1 MPTPSWLS
9 RSNDVKKGV
18 NEIIRRAMARAQE
31 RGELAEG
38 TPSPL
43 IVEYPRDERH
53 GDYTTN
59 VAMTMASQT
68 GKPPRAIAETIVRF
82 IEDAEG
88 IIERVEVAG
97 PGFINFF
104 LKEAYWHYFLREAD
118 QQGKRY
124 GEGELG
130 KGKRALVE
138 FLSANP
144 TGPLHI
150 GHGRIAAFGDSLAN
164 LLAKVGYEVERE
176 YYVNDRGT
184 QMQLLGQSVYSRYA
198 EEGGREV
205 TFPADGYQGAY
216 IKGIAHAIKK
226 EAGDKYLLPADQS
239 IINALGEKAADII
252 LGWIK
257 EDLERFRVHFDRWY
271 REKDLYDSG
280 LVPQLLDELRGK
292 GYLYEDQG
300 ALWFKSTLF
309 GDEKD
314 RVVIRGNDATTYFA
328 SDIAYHK
335 DKYDRGYDLLIDIW
349 GADHHGYIPRMEA
362 VIQALGYDRSTF
374 KVILVQLV
382 NLLRAGKLVS
392 MSTRTGEFISLK
404 DVIQEVG
411 VDACRYFFMLR
422 RAESPLDFDLEL
434 AKKEGTENPVYY
446 VQYVHARVSSIFK
459 KAAANEVEIPTFDNV
474 DIALLSLPEERL
486 LAKRVAI
493 FPEFVE
499 GMALALEPHRLTAYL
514 QDVAG
519 IFHSYYNKCRIIS
532 DDKEMTN
539 ARVLLVKVIQG
550 VVRSALG
557 LLGIAAP
564 TEM

>member
-1 MPTPSWLS
+1 
-9 RSNDVKKGV
+9 VKKGL
-18 NEIIRRAMARAQE
+18 NEIIRRAITRGQE
-31 RGELAEG
+31 QGELDHVAL
-38 TPSPL
+38 PPL

-53 GDYTTN
+53 GDYATN
-59 VAMTMASQT
+59 IAMAMASHT
-68 GKPPRAIAETIVRF
+68 KKAPRAIAETIVRL

-118 QQGKRY
+118 QQGERY

-164 LLAKVGYEVERE
+164 LLEKVGYQVERE

-184 QMQLLGQSVYSRYA
+184 QMHVLGQSVYSRYL
-198 EEGGREV
+198 EESGRAIA
-205 TFPADGYQGAY
+205 FPADGYQGAY
-216 IKGIAHAIKK
+216 IKEIARDIKK
-226 EAGDKYLLPADQS
+226 EEGDKYLRAPEEEAIDS
-239 IINALGEKAADII
+239 IAHKAAEVI

-257 EDLERFRVHFDRWY
+257 DDLKRFRVRFDRWY
-271 REKDLYDSG
+271 CETDLYTIGS
-280 LVPQLLDELRGK
+280 VPRLLEELRGK
-292 GYLYEDQG
+292 GYLYENEG

-309 GDEKD
+309 GEEKD
-314 RVVIRGNDATTYFA
+314 RVVIRGNEETTYFA

-362 VIQALGYDRSTF
+362 AIQAMGLNRSIF

-382 NLLRAGKLVS
+382 NLLRDKKQVS
-392 MSTRTGEFISLK
+392 MSTRTGEFTSLK
-404 DVIQEVG
+404 DVIKEVG
-411 VDACRYFFMLR
+411 VDACRFFFLLR
-422 RAESPLDFDLEL
+422 RADSPLDFDLEL

-446 VQYVHARVSSIFK
+446 VQYVHARVTSIFK
-459 KAAANEVEIPTFDNV
+459 KAAEMGVKVPTFEDA
-474 DIALLSLPEERL
+474 DITLLRLPEERL

-499 GMALALEPHRLTAYL
+499 GMALALEPHRLTSYL
-514 QDVAG
+514 QDLAG
-519 IFHSYYNKCRIIS
+519 IFHSYYNKHRIIS
-532 DDKEMTN
+532 DDTEMTK
-539 ARVLLVKVIQG
+539 ARFLLVKVIRG

-564 TEM
+564 VEM

>member
-1 MPTPSWLS
+1 
-9 RSNDVKKGV
+9 VKKGV

-38 TPSPL
+38 TLPPL

-59 VAMTMASQT
+59 IALTMASQT

-104 LKEAYWHYFLREAD
+104 LKEAYWHFFLREAD
-118 QQGKRY
+118 QQGGRY
-124 GEGELG
+124 GEGDLG

-164 LLAKVGYEVERE
+164 LLEKVGYKVERE

-184 QMQLLGQSVYSRYA
+184 QMQLLGQSVHSRYL
-198 EEGGREV
+198 EESGRESA
-205 TFPADGYQGAY
+205 FPVDGYQGAY
-216 IKGIAHAIKK
+216 IKEIAHAIKK
-226 EAGDKYLLPADQS
+226 EAGDKYLVPPDQN
-239 IINALGEKAADII
+239 IINALGEKAAQTI

-257 EDLERFRVHFDRWY
+257 EDLQRFRVCFDRWY
-271 REKDLYDSG
+271 PEKDLYDSG
-280 LVPQLLDELRGK
+280 LVPRLLDELRGK

-374 KVILVQLV
+374 KVILIQLV
-382 NLLRAGKLVS
+382 NLLRAGKQVS

-404 DVIQEVG
+404 EVIEEVG

-486 LAKRVAI
+486 LAKRVAT

-514 QDVAG
+514 QDIAG
-519 IFHSYYNKCRIIS
+519 IFHSYYNKHRIIS
-532 DDKEMTN
+532 DEKEMTKS
-539 ARVLLVKVIQG
+539 RVLLVKVIQA
-550 VVRSALG
+550 VVRSALE

-564 TEM
+564 AEM

>member
-1 MPTPSWLS
+1 MPTPAWLS

-31 RGELAEG
+31 QGQLAEG
-38 TPSPL
+38 VLPPL
-43 IVEYPRDERH
+43 IVEYPKDERH

-164 LLAKVGYEVERE
+164 LLEKVGYEVERE

-198 EEGGREV
+198 EAGGREV
-205 TFPADGYQGAY
+205 AFPPDGYQGDY

-226 EAGDKYLLPADQS
+226 EAGDKYLVPADEVV
-239 IINALGEKAADII
+239 INALGEKAAAII

-257 EDLERFRVHFDRWY
+257 KDLERFRVRFDRWY

-280 LVPQLLDELRGK
+280 LVPRLLDELRGK

-374 KVILVQLV
+374 KVILMQLV
-382 NLLRAGKLVS
+382 NLLRSGKQVS

-404 DVIQEVG
+404 EVIQEVG
-411 VDACRYFFMLR
+411 VDACRFFFMLR

-459 KAAANEVEIPTFDNV
+459 KAAAQEVEIPTFDNV

-499 GMALALEPHRLTAYL
+499 GMALALEPHRVTSYL

-519 IFHSYYNKCRIIS
+519 IFHSYYNKHRIIS
-532 DDKEMTN
+532 DDKEMTKS
-539 ARVLLVKVIQG
+539 RILLIKVIQG